1 MWTGPGCN
9 RIIMKHLTFWVDILR
24 VDIVRVDILRVDTVR
39 VDILRVDILRVD
51 ILGGTHWVRLK
62 HIAIAQTDLS

>member
-1 MWTGPGCN
+1 MWTAIGYG
-9 RIIMKHLTFWVDILR
+9 KLTFGKLDILR
-24 VDIVRVDILRVDTVR
+24 VDIVR

-62 HIAIAQTDLS
+62 HNIAIAQTDLS